1 MHALY
6 TLPSGVRKISLVFCR
21 LISHKNIEFVYS
33 KEMDFLSNQKA
44 AFLPNLQ
51 VAAPRLTEI
60 RAFNPEQ

>member
-6 TLPSGVRKISLVFCR
+6 RLPSGVRKISLVFCR
-21 LISHKNIEFVYS
+21 LISHKNIEFAYS

-51 VAAPRLTEI
+51 VAAPRLTEK